1 MTPFDNRIALKQI
14 RQSHEKITRFSTTS
28 QTNGTIPRIIT
39 LGGDHTI
46 TLPALRA
53 VHAQFGK
60 VAVLHFDSH
69 LDTWDPET
77 LASNASSYSTINH
90 GTFLHIA
97 HEEGLLLDN
106 VNIHAGIRTPIFSFG
121 DIRNDRRCGFA
132 IVHVNEIDRIGV
144 AGITDKIKDRI
155 GNHKVYVS
163 VDIDVLDPAF
173 APATYEYSPLF
184 ATDFRGTPEI
194 GGWTT
199 RELIQ
204 ILKGLH
210 GLNIVG
216 GDVVE
221 VAPPFD
227 TQAELTGIAAAGIVE
242 LLVELMVK
250 KPIKD

>member
-1 MTPFDNRIALKQI
+1 LGSRRLSKWFNTDIETGFNALNDWARVVDCGDVGPPVLFSPVSFNRRLNDQADVTPFDNRIALKQI

-28 QTNGTIPRIIT
+28 RTNGTIPRIIT
-39 LGGDHTI
+39 LGGDHTV

-77 LASNASSYSTINH
+77 LASNASSYSSINH

-106 VNIHAGIRTPIFSFG
+106 VNIHAGIRTPVSSLG
-121 DIRNDRRCGFA
+121 DIRHDRRCGFA

-144 AGITDKIKDRI
+144 AGITNRIKDRI

-173 APATYEYSPLF
+173 APATY
-184 ATDFRGTPEI
+184 
-194 GGWTT
+194 
-199 RELIQ
+199 
-204 ILKGLH
+204 
-210 GLNIVG
+210 
-216 GDVVE
+216 
-221 VAPPFD
+221 
-227 TQAELTGIAAAGIVE
+227 
-242 LLVELMVK
+242 
-250 KPIKD
+250 